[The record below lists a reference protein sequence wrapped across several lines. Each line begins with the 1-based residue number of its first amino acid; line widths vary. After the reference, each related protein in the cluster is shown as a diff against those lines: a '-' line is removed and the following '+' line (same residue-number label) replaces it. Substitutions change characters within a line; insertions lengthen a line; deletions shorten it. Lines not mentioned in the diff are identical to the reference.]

1 MPKVNDIVAVA
12 ESLGKKSVAV
22 LRDRCTAVR
31 HRRSTCRRCVDIC
44 PAGAIEVGGNELVLD
59 AKACIACGAC
69 TTVCPTEALVS
80 IDPTDA
86 ALAESVDAA
95 MDANGGRAVFACAR
109 IASKHIA
116 NPDAYA
122 EVPCLPRVDEPLML
136 ALASKGAE
144 EILLVDGN
152 CETCKYHDCSAIV
165 DETVSRTNAL
175 LAAHGSSLEVKRVTG
190 FPEDMHVEDTK
201 GLFGATRRGFFSDA
215 VGSAKEAAMTA
226 AKVTVAQEFGYD
238 LDEIAIGERLRVG
251 ENGTLPQIGAHKHEV
266 AINAL
271 DALGSPT
278 ADEIDS
284 RLFGSVTIN
293 TKSCNSCGMC
303 ATFCPTG
310 ALRRDVPEKPGDMLR
325 YFEFSACEC
334 IQCGLCVDVC
344 MKHAVKLS
352 ATVKTAELF
361 DFEPVTFNLR

>member
-12 ESLGKKSVAV
+12 ESLGKKSIAV
-22 LRDRCTAVR
+22 VRDRCVAVR
-31 HRRSTCRRCVDIC
+31 HRRASCRRCIDVC
-44 PAGAIEVGGNELVLD
+44 PAGAIEVGGNELTLD

-69 TTVCPTEALVS
+69 AAACPTEALVPINPADEALSTS
-80 IDPTDA
+80 IETA
-86 ALAESVDAA
+86 IS
-95 MDANGGRAVFACAR
+95 ANNGRAVFACAR

-116 NPDAYA
+116 DPETYA

-136 ALASKGAE
+136 ALASRGADS
-144 EILLVDGN
+144 IILVDGN
-152 CETCKYHDCSAIV
+152 CETCKFHDCSPLTDA
-165 DETVSRTNAL
+165 TVERANSL

-190 FPEDMHVEDTK
+190 FPDDMRVEDTK

-251 ENGTLPQIGAHKHEV
+251 ENGTLPQIGARKHEV

-271 DALGSPT
+271 DALGGPT
-278 ADEIDS
+278 ADEIES
-284 RLFGSVTIN
+284 RLFGSVTID
-293 TKSCNSCGMC
+293 TKRCNSCGMC

-310 ALRRDVPEKPGDMLR
+310 ALRRDTPEKPGDMLR
-325 YFEFSACEC
+325 YFEFSASEC
-334 IQCGLCVDVC
+334 VQCGLCADVC
-344 MKHAVKLS
+344 MKHAVKVS
-352 ATVKTAELF
+352 ATVKTDELY